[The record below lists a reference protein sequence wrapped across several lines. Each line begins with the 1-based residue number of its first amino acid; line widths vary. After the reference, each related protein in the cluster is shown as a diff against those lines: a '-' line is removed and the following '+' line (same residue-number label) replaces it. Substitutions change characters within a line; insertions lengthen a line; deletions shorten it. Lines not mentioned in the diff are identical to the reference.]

1 MLIEGPSGAL
11 EAQFTPAQ
19 ATPLQGIAV
28 LCHPHPQY
36 GGSMH
41 DAVLG
46 CCEETLLQQGI
57 SCLRF
62 NFRGVGASVGTFDN
76 GQGEVD
82 DVLAAAAWARNE
94 GQDQPLWLVGY
105 SFGAAMVW
113 QTLQR
118 AAPARTILIAPP
130 LGVMAFGDVADSNG
144 EVFALA
150 GDQDQFVDAQQFTNW
165 RGVNSHLIAGADH
178 FFSGAFAEL
187 QTQLAVVIKQ

>member
-1 MLIEGPSGAL
+1 MLIDGPSGAL
-11 EAQFTPAQ
+11 EAQFTAAQ
-19 ATPLQGIAV
+19 ATSLKGVAV

-46 CCEETLLQQGI
+46 CCEDILLQQGI

-62 NFRGVGASVGTFDN
+62 NFRGVGASAGTFDN

-82 DVLAAAAWARNE
+82 DVLAAVAWARQE
-94 GQDQPLWLVGY
+94 SQDQPLWLVGY

-130 LGVMAFGDVADSNG
+130 VGVMSFADPGDSTG

-150 GDQDQFVDAQQFTNW
+150 GDQDQFVDAQQFASW
-165 RGVNSHLIAGADH
+165 HGVDSRLIAGADH
-178 FFSGAFAEL
+178 FFSGTFAEL
-187 QTQLAVVIKQ
+187 QQHLATVIKQ